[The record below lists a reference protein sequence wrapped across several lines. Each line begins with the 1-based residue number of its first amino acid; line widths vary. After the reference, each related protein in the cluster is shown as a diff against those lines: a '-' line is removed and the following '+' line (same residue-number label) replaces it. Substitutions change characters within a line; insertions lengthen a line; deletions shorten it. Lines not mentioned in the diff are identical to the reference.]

1 MLELSL
7 LTPSPALA
15 EEKASTLYLDR
26 NDATWEN
33 LIPFV
38 RRVREEEQVP
48 RFQVSP
54 QLVFF
59 VDHVCPI
66 LCRLLRPGTN
76 FLSLALARC
85 LLVCDMVAG
94 LLREPLSSPDK
105 YGQEEPGSFSVL
117 LSIHGPHLAE

>member
-48 RFQVSP
+48 RFQVSL

-59 VDHVCPI
+59 LDHVCPSSADGSGQGPTSCPWP
-66 LCRLLRPGTN
+66 LPGAYW
-76 FLSLALARC
+76 FVIW
-85 LLVCDMVAG
+85 LLVCSG
-94 LLREPLSSPDK
+94 SS
-105 YGQEEPGSFSVL
+105 
-117 LSIHGPHLAE
+117 